1 VNVEQ
6 SDAEA
11 LFTSVRAFLWEA
23 KTGMKETYSTHPD
36 NDNKKSPLHN
46 FKQAWGIS
54 DAEVGTG
61 GVKGS
66 IPADYAQ
73 ACFEYEKQQQKASSS
88 ITVDGIQL
96 QMDENGY
103 VTIMQDRQF
112 ILLNAQQAPRVIA
125 ALNSLVPAADIPPTD
140 VNTQNVVPGGA
151 GQMSQNERTFLA
163 MKALKVRRGY

>member
-1 VNVEQ
+1 MEQ

-11 LFTSVRAFLWEA
+11 LFSTVRAFLWEA

-36 NDNKKSPLHN
+36 TTNGLSELHAWKRAFGIKND
-46 FKQAWGIS
+46 QS
-54 DAEVGTG
+54 D
-61 GVKGS
+61 GVKDTV
-66 IPADYAQ
+66 PADYANECI
-73 ACFEYEKQQQKASSS
+73 AESRKQQKASSS

-96 QMDENGY
+96 QMDESGY

-140 VNTQNVVPGGA
+140 ITTQNAIPGGA
-151 GQMSQNERTFLA
+151 GQMSQNERTTLFL
-163 MKALKVRRGY
+163 KAQKARRGY